1 MAELTLGQILD
12 SAIGMPKTDP
22 INFEQLRNLL
32 NGMLVNLGLRDL
44 VVQESGEPPEGTPTI
59 PPAASMAADLE
70 ELKQK
75 TEANEREIAEV
86 RALCEELRVEINEV
100 KEQQSHMEE
109 NMQKMQEILDTANLE
124 DMAENL
130 HNELTDPVMDTVT
143 PSMKDIMGEDGQVPP
158 DWQQVPP
165 DWQQVPPDWQQG
177 PGTRSHPWEDQGLIV
192 IGNEIV
198 LTDRFR
204 ASSPR
209 QRDPRTPS
217 PAPSKATDGAQSRG
231 KDLPPGV
238 TSSPRVSFMTSDM
251 GWNDMGRNSMGPIK
265 DEEIQMGI
273 SKGAALPGPKAWS
286 KGKNLPHGAVSSP
299 RVSFMESDMGWNDT
313 GQFQD
318 EEIKMGISKGAAVR
332 SSRAW
337 SRGKN
342 LLHGVTSSPR
352 VSFVES
358 DVGWDDV
365 DQSGDDEEIKTSIS
379 KAEALPS
386 LLHVPPEMKDVKH
399 IKDEEIKMRISKA
412 ESLPRPLGSPPEMS
426 DMERIKDEGIEMS
439 FSKTKSLD
447 GSVTAPRVHPGSPGI
462 HAPIPTK
469 AARGHPASQSLWMP
483 AESVAGTDSGSRS
496 QTAKE
501 AQGRGSFRMEPSGM
515 KLLKVSSPDFLP
527 RDQPFTMQFPG
538 PPSPPGSP
546 ALPGLSPPGSPPAR
560 SRRSDIIPYTP
571 PPSPGLTGRLPPI
584 VKQYQERGQREQAEG
599 YSRRSPMYC
608 GGRHTSICPVQPM
621 EPLLPDPSK
630 PGVFDLVGRDGI
642 VYRGRQCRR
651 TPMGSWMEGATYS
664 NLQ

>member
-143 PSMKDIMGEDGQVPP
+143 SSMKDIMGEDGQVPP

-251 GWNDMGRNSMGPIK
+251 GWNDMGQNSMGPIK

-365 DQSGDDEEIKTSIS
+365 DQSGDDEETKISIS

-426 DMERIKDEGIEMS
+426 DMERIKDEEVEMS

-483 AESVAGTDSGSRS
+483 AESVAGTDR
-496 QTAKE
+496 
-501 AQGRGSFRMEPSGM
+501 
-515 KLLKVSSPDFLP
+515 
-527 RDQPFTMQFPG
+527 
-538 PPSPPGSP
+538 
-546 ALPGLSPPGSPPAR
+546 
-560 SRRSDIIPYTP
+560 
-571 PPSPGLTGRLPPI
+571 
-584 VKQYQERGQREQAEG
+584 
-599 YSRRSPMYC
+599 
-608 GGRHTSICPVQPM
+608 
-621 EPLLPDPSK
+621 
-630 PGVFDLVGRDGI
+630 
-642 VYRGRQCRR
+642 
-651 TPMGSWMEGATYS
+651 
-664 NLQ
+664 